1 MNRAFFSVVIYLM
14 LHLSKGT
21 HLGHVKS
28 KDNGKMFF
36 KTILVNYQDEI
47 TSLKNNIAAL
57 EERVTKLEESE
68 KSSHVMLSN
77 QVEKTGSG
85 IDTDHKISKR
95 AIFRRRIR
103 KPEVAFHATLT
114 KPSATVKMLETIVF
128 NNVITNIGHAYNHH
142 TGVFTAPIHG
152 TYTFNTDIVAER
164 GHYIEASIVRNG
176 EVAVSAIS
184 DHRFSQD
191 GKHFTTWDQG
201 NAVAILRLNKGDKVA
216 VTLQWPE
223 GSHAIHGRG
232 KSSFSG
238 YLLR

>member
-1 MNRAFFSVVIYLM
+1 MNRAFVSVVIFLS
-14 LHLSKGT
+14 LHLSRAT
-21 HLGHVKS
+21 PLGHVLS
-28 KDNGKMFF
+28 KDNGKIFF
-36 KTILVNYQDEI
+36 KRTLVNYQDEI

-57 EERVTKLEESE
+57 EERVTKLETG
-68 KSSHVMLSN
+68 KASHVMLSN
-77 QVEKTGSG
+77 QFENISSG
-85 IDTDHKISKR
+85 IIENHKISKR
-95 AIFRRRIR
+95 AIFRRRKIFR
-103 KPEVAFHATLT
+103 PEVAFHATLT
-114 KPSATVKMLETIVF
+114 KPSATVKMLENIVF

-142 TGVFTAPIHG
+142 TGAFTAPTHG
-152 TYTFNTDIVAER
+152 TYTFNTNIVAER

-184 DHRFSQD
+184 DHRFSHD